1 MFDCLPDAVYR
12 LTQVVQEVESLG
24 QQVMLL
30 RVVLNG
36 PVANTLRIDPWPPR
50 LCLINMSYLF
60 SFYQVILAPQ
70 NDAKTYFQK
79 Y

>member
-1 MFDCLPDAVYR
+1 
-12 LTQVVQEVESLG
+12 
-24 QQVMLL
+24 MLL